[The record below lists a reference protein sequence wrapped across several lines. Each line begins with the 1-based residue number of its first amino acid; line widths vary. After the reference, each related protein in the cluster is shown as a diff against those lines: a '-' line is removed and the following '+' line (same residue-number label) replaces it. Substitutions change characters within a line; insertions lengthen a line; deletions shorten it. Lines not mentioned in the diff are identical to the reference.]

1 MQNGGKRE
9 GAGRKQGS
17 INKVKLELREAAR
30 TYTQAALD
38 TLVEIMGDDGAPA
51 AARISAAS
59 ILLDRGHGKP
69 SQALDVEHSGEIN
82 HIIVRWTE
90 SDGDGHAVDH
100 D

>member
-1 MQNGGKRE
+1 MQNGGKRD

-17 INKVKLELREAAR
+17 INKVKLELREAAKA
-30 TYTQAALD
+30 YTQQALD
-38 TLVEIMGDDGAPA
+38 TLVKIMGDNSMPA
-51 AARISAAS
+51 AARISAAN

-69 SQALDVEHSGEIN
+69 SQALDVAHSGDIN
-82 HIIVRWTE
+82 HLIVRWTE